1 MLNKVF
7 DDKNNEIFLINPT
20 STYQFFYICDMNVVT
35 VHSDLEMPKY
45 KQIVQSIENAIQS
58 GNLVKGEKLPSI
70 NTVRDEFG
78 LSRDTVLMAFNELK
92 TRGIVHSI
100 PGKGYYVKST
110 DVNVSQKIF
119 LLFDELNAFK
129 EDLYNSFLES
139 LHGNIQV
146 DIFFHHFNFEL
157 FSKLIYDNIG
167 NYSYYVIMPANFK
180 NTAAVIESLP
190 SDKVFILDQ
199 TNDELKKYPAVYQNF
214 EADIYSSLRAA
225 KKHIGKYNKLILI
238 FPETK
243 QPLGMLTGFQ
253 KFKKEISITNE
264 VIAGLDNRLPKKGE
278 VYLILDDQNLIK
290 LIKKIKMAGLK
301 LGQDIGIISYNDTLL
316 KEVVEDGITTIST
329 DFKLMGRNLAKMIFT
344 GEHQQI
350 ENPNYLIIRKSL

>member
-1 MLNKVF
+1 
-7 DDKNNEIFLINPT
+7 
-20 STYQFFYICDMNVVT
+20 MNVVT
-35 VHSDLEMPKY
+35 VHSERDTPKY
-45 KQIVQSIENAIQS
+45 LQIVESIENAIQ
-58 GNLVKGEKLPSI
+58 NKELIKGSKLPSI
-70 NTVRDEFG
+70 NAIKNKFN
-78 LSRDTVLMAFNELK
+78 LSRDTVLTAFGVLK
-92 TRGIVHSI
+92 ARGIVHSVA
-100 PGKGYYVKST
+100 GKGYYVKST

-139 LHGNIQV
+139 LHGNVQV

-157 FSKLIYDNIG
+157 FSKLIYDNVG
-167 NYSYYVIMPANFK
+167 NYSYYVIMPVNFK
-180 NTAAVIESLP
+180 NTAEVLSNLP
-190 SDKVFILDQ
+190 HDKVFILDQ

-214 EADIYSSLRAA
+214 EADIYNSLRAA
-225 KKHIGKYNKLILI
+225 KKHISNYNKLILL

-264 VIAGLDNRLPKKGE
+264 VIAGLDNRFPKKGE

-301 LGQDIGIISYNDTLL
+301 LGQDIGIISYNDTML

-329 DFKLMGRNLAKMIFT
+329 DFKLMGRNLAKMIFS
-344 GEHQQI
+344 GEHKQI